1 VGPDAASA
9 PAEGRSR
16 ADRGPAYPDGVPM
29 PSGSPALR
37 VAVVGHVEWIEFGRV
52 ERVPTAGMIAHATD
66 PWEEPGG
73 GGGVAAAQLAKLAG
87 ACDLF
92 TAVGGDE
99 VGARM
104 VRELGQLGIDV
115 HAAPRDEPTRRAVT
129 LVDDEGERT
138 IVTLGARL
146 EPAGSDPLPWDRLPH
161 ADAVYVTAGDPAAFA
176 FARRARV
183 MVVASRALD
192 ALVAADTP
200 PDALVGS
207 RLDPAERFDPATL
220 PWPVPLVVLT
230 EGREGGSFVTA
241 AGEAGSYAAAPLPGP
256 VVDTYGGGD
265 SFAAALTYALGEGRA
280 LPHALGLAAAC
291 GAAAVTGR
299 GPYAG
304 QLARD
309 ASPED

>member
-1 VGPDAASA
+1 
-9 PAEGRSR
+9 
-16 ADRGPAYPDGVPM
+16 M

-52 ERVPTAGMIAHATD
+52 DRIPTAGMIAHATD

-92 TAVGGDE
+92 TAVGRDDAGT
-99 VGARM
+99 RM
-104 VRELGQLGIDV
+104 VRELARLGVQV
-115 HAAPRDEPTRRAVT
+115 HAAPRDAPTRRAVT

-146 EPAGSDPLPWDRLPH
+146 EPSGADPLPWERLPR
-161 ADAVYVTAGDPAAFA
+161 ADAAYVTAGDPAAFA

-183 MVVASRALD
+183 MVVASRAIDSLR
-192 ALVAADTP
+192 AAGTP

-207 RLDPAERFDPATL
+207 RLDPAERFDPASL

-230 EGREGGSFVTA
+230 QGREGGSFLTA
-241 AGEAGSYAAAPLPGP
+241 AGEAGTYDPAPLPGP

-280 LPHALGLAAAC
+280 VPHALAFAAAC

-304 QLARD
+304 QLRTGPPA
-309 ASPED
+309 P